1 MLTIMKSLIPQKD
14 YTVKSNSAISTENV
28 NILIVDDHPENLL
41 ALEAVLMS
49 PNYCFTKA
57 NSGEEALM
65 YVLQREFAVIV
76 LDVQMPGL
84 NGFETAKLIKERE
97 KSKHI
102 PIIFV
107 TAISQDIENVLRGY
121 SVGAIDY
128 ITKPFHPE
136 TLRRKIEQLI
146 KIHKNFEQSEWE
158 RTLELQEVNK
168 KLDRTTLDLRNKEA
182 LERVI
187 GETLTDT
194 IITFD
199 ESGYIFSVNHAVK
212 GMFGYITEELLG
224 QHVANLLPVFKQD
237 DGKEASLIISPSV
250 KPITGKLMEA
260 VALRKDK
267 SIFPVDI
274 QIGEANIENQ
284 NIYVCS
290 IRDITDRKKF
300 EALRR
305 QQFNDLEQ
313 LVEERTLELLLANE
327 KLQNEIEE
335 RKKIA
340 DDLCVSQERFRKIFE
355 SSPCLIAIRSLQDG
369 RFIDVNESWV
379 HYTGYRY
386 EEIKN
391 QTEDMLHLVSDS
403 ERSTTVLF
411 SLEYG
416 TTIRNEKIR
425 YMSKSE
431 EVREGL
437 LSTELIEIQGESC
450 IIIVVT
456 DVTERTLL
464 EKEMVRLDRLNL
476 IGEMAAGIAHEIR
489 NPLTSVRG
497 FLQMSKFKRDILSL
511 EHIELMMG
519 ELDRANGII
528 TEFLTLAKNKVN
540 DKAQKHLNE
549 ILIALFPLIQAE
561 ALLSDKHVL
570 HELGDCPELYLD
582 EKEIRQLIL
591 NLVLNGLEAMSS
603 GGTLT
608 IKTYSEE
615 QSVVLEIRDQ
625 GVGIKPELLEKI
637 GTPFFTTKDKGSGL
651 GLAICYSVA
660 ERHHAVI
667 DVKSGDH
674 GTVFSI
680 RFRAC
685 HA

>member
-14 YTVKSNSAISTENV
+14 CTVKSDSAMSTENV

-49 PNYCFTKA
+49 PNYCFVKA

-65 YVLQREFAVIV
+65 YVLQQDFAVIV

-136 TLRRKIEQLI
+136 TLRRKMEQLI
-146 KIHKNFEQSEWE
+146 KIHKNHEQSEWE
-158 RTLELQEVNK
+158 RMLELQEVNK

-182 LERVI
+182 LARVI
-187 GETLTDT
+187 EETLTDT

-224 QHVANLLPVFKQD
+224 QHVASLLPAFKQD
-237 DGKEASLIISPSV
+237 DGKEASLIISPKV
-250 KPITGKLMEA
+250 KPITGRLIEA

-300 EALRR
+300 EAMRR
-305 QQFNDLEQ
+305 QQFNDLEK

-340 DDLCVSQERFRKIFE
+340 DDLRVSQERFRKIFE

-386 EEIKN
+386 EEVKN
-391 QTEDMLHLVSDS
+391 QTDDMLHLISDS
-403 ERSTTVLF
+403 DRSRICLF

-416 TTIRNEKIR
+416 TSIRNEKIR

-437 LSTELIEIQGESC
+437 LSTERIEIQGEPC

-456 DVTERTLL
+456 DITERILL

-540 DKAQKHLNE
+540 DKAQKYLNK

-570 HELGDCPELYLD
+570 LELGDCPELYLD

-680 RFRAC
+680 RFRL
-685 HA
+685 

>member
-1 MLTIMKSLIPQKD
+1 MIPEKNCI
-14 YTVKSNSAISTENV
+14 VKSNSASSTQKV

-49 PNYCFTKA
+49 PNYHFIRA

-65 YVLQREFAVIV
+65 YVLKQDFAVIV

-84 NGFETAKLIKERE
+84 NGFETAQLIKERE

-107 TAISQDIENVLRGY
+107 TAISKDMENILCGY

-128 ITKPFHPE
+128 ISKPFHPE
-136 TLRRKIEQLI
+136 TLRRKIEQLV
-146 KIHKNFEQSEWE
+146 KIYENHEQSEWE
-158 RTLELQEVNK
+158 RALELEEVNK

-187 GETLTDT
+187 GETLADT
-194 IITFD
+194 IVTFD
-199 ESGYIFSVNHAVK
+199 ESGYIFSVNPAVK
-212 GMFGYITEELLG
+212 GMFGYSTEELLD
-224 QHVANLLPVFKQD
+224 QHVTNLLPALKQD
-237 DGKEASLIISPSV
+237 EGKEAPLIIAPSI
-250 KPITGKLMEA
+250 KPITGRLMEA

-267 SIFPVDI
+267 SHFPADI
-274 QIGEANIENQ
+274 QIGEAIIENQ

-305 QQFNDLEQ
+305 QQFNNLEK

-327 KLQNEIEE
+327 KLQNEIKE

-340 DDLCVSQERFRKIFE
+340 DDLHVSHERFRKIFE
-355 SSPCLIAIRSLQDG
+355 SSPCLIAIRSLKDG
-369 RFIDVNESWV
+369 RFIDVNDSWL
-379 HYTGYRY
+379 HYTGYHY
-386 EEIKN
+386 EEVTN
-391 QTEDMLHLVSDS
+391 QTADLLHLVSDS
-403 ERSTTVLF
+403 GNSSVGIF
-411 SLEYG
+411 SLEHAKS
-416 TTIRNEKIR
+416 IRNEKIR
-425 YMSKSE
+425 YQSKSK

-450 IIIVVT
+450 ILIVVT
-456 DVTERTLL
+456 DITERIQL

-489 NPLTSVRG
+489 NPLTTVRG
-497 FLQMSKFKRDILSL
+497 FLQISKTNHDYLTL
-511 EHIELMMG
+511 EHIDLMLI
-519 ELDRANGII
+519 ELDRANSII
-528 TEFLTLAKNKVN
+528 TEFLNLAKNKVN
-540 DKAQKHLNE
+540 DKTNQHLNV
-549 ILIALFPLIQAE
+549 ILNALFPLIQAE

-570 HELGDCPELYLD
+570 LELGECPELYLD
-582 EKEIRQLIL
+582 EKEIRQLVL

-603 GGTLT
+603 RGMLT

-625 GVGIKPELLEKI
+625 GMGIKPEILEKI

-660 ERHHAVI
+660 ERHHAII
-667 DVKSGDH
+667 DVKSSDQ
-674 GTVFSI
+674 GTAFSI
-680 RFRAC
+680 RFKYGVPFGEG
-685 HA
+685 